1 MREFHKS
8 LTSKSRFFRVVT
20 CDSIIIIVENTI
32 TIFEKSKC
40 LTSNTNTNRALTK
53 TTVQDAFRPLLEFVA
68 DQTQAN
74 PAEIPI
80 VLKATAGLRAIK
92 DKGAKESVMRAVREV
107 LKESKFQFEEDWARI
122 IPGNEEGGLAWVA
135 ANYLSGTLRRTD
147 RGSTSGVIEM
157 GGGSS
162 QVTFEVSNVRGLS
175 SNERYT
181 FQDLKGRTYNLYA
194 YSYLGFGQD
203 YARTHYYNSLSS
215 EEQSDPC
222 CYPGRVCGDIH
233 PVFGSGNFDSC
244 EAHIRELVFGM
255 SRISSRTFF
264 SPSLTPKTD
273 SYTVPHRYHPP
284 NLNQLSTEPSTQQ
297 KISSTFVMMF
307 DRLHISLST

>member
-32 TIFEKSKC
+32 TIFETIKVSNSN
-40 LTSNTNTNRALTK
+40 TNTNTNRALTK
-53 TTVQDAFRPLLEFVA
+53 TAVQDAFRPLLEFVA
-68 DQTQAN
+68 DQTRAN

-147 RGSTSGVIEM
+147 RGGTSGVIEM

-244 EAHIRELVFGM
+244 EAHIRELVFGN
-255 SRISSRTFF
+255 SEFPHVRSFF
-264 SPSLTPKTD
+264 SS
-273 SYTVPHRYHPP
+273 SF
-284 NLNQLSTEPSTQQ
+284 TQ
-297 KISSTFVMMF
+297 KN
-307 DRLHISLST
+307 

>member
-1 MREFHKS
+1 M
-8 LTSKSRFFRVVT
+8 
-20 CDSIIIIVENTI
+20 
-32 TIFEKSKC
+32 
-40 LTSNTNTNRALTK
+40 A
-53 TTVQDAFRPLLEFVA
+53 VQDAFRPLLEFVA

-80 VLKATAGLRAIK
+80 VLKATAGLRAITDK
-92 DKGAKESVMRAVREV
+92 DAKESVMRAVREI

-135 ANYLSGTLRRTD
+135 ANYLSGTLRRSD

-181 FQDLKGRTYNLYA
+181 FKDLKGRTYNLYA

-203 YARTHYYNSLSS
+203 YARTHYYKSLSS

-244 EAHIRELVFGM
+244 EAHIRELVFGN
-255 SRISSRTFF
+255 SEFPHVRSVCDLFF
-264 SPSLTPKTD
+264 SSLTQRNT
-273 SYTVPHRYHPP
+273 R
-284 NLNQLSTEPSTQQ
+284 
-297 KISSTFVMMF
+297 M
-307 DRLHISLST
+307 